1 MEPQRIEAVP
11 QMIGGY
17 RIDAILGRGGSATV
31 YRAHDPALDRTVA
44 LKLLAHDLDEEGRA
58 RFELEARALSRIN
71 HPNVVQ
77 VFSSGQHEG
86 RAFITEELVEGCS
99 LSEILEVRGAL
110 QPALVVELGAQ
121 LAAGLATTAEAGVLH
136 RDVKPENVLVRDDGT
151 AKLTDFGVARL
162 IGAPSRLTEQG
173 TTLGTPHY
181 MSPEQGQGLELDAR
195 SDQYSLGATLYH
207 LLTGAP
213 PFHSENVLALLLKH
227 LQCPLVPIR
236 EHTPDCPPRLA
247 SIVERMLE
255 KSAERRFSSFAEVEE
270 ALASVEDDPETVI
283 ELPPQDPPRAPE
295 APAGRE
301 RRPLVALLREESPL
315 IAAAMTLAAA
325 VIVSSGTLWPA
336 KPRPAP
342 LVAPKTEASII
353 APVLPRA
360 ASSPAPEAA
369 PAEPEGRAVAK
380 KGGALRGPKIDTE
393 LRALSAARALAAT
406 HDAGA
411 TAALLELVLH
421 ARVEVAVAAAQT
433 LAELGDVDAL
443 APLEEIARSGAAP
456 EVRAAARRAHERLF
470 KVEE

>member
-11 QMIGGY
+11 QLIGGY
-17 RIDAILGRGGSATV
+17 RVDAILGRGSSATV

-44 LKLLAHDLDEEGRA
+44 LKLLSQDLEEEATA

-99 LSEILEVRGAL
+99 LSEILEVRGSL
-110 QPALVVELGAQ
+110 PPELVIELGAQ
-121 LAAGLATTAEAGVLH
+121 LAAGLATAAQAGVLH

-162 IGAPSRLTEQG
+162 LGAPSGLTEQG

-213 PFHSENVLALLLKH
+213 PFHSENVLTLLLKH

-236 EHTPDCPPRLA
+236 DRAPACPPRLA

-255 KSAERRFSSFAEVEE
+255 KAPERRFPSFAEVEE
-270 ALASVEDDPETVI
+270 ALVSVSDDPETLV
-283 ELPPQDPPRAPE
+283 ELPPAE
-295 APAGRE
+295 APKVERPPPARRGRSARE
-301 RRPLVALLREESPL
+301 LLREESPL

-325 VIVSSGTLWPA
+325 VIVSSGTLWPS
-336 KPRPAP
+336 KSRPAP
-342 LVAPKTEASII
+342 LVGPKAEASII
-353 APVLPRA
+353 APLPLPA
-360 ASSPAPEAA
+360 ASPAPEVLPVQREERA
-369 PAEPEGRAVAK
+369 PEK
-380 KGGALRGPKIDTE
+380 KLRGPKIDTE
-393 LRALSAARALAAT
+393 QRALSAARALAAT
-406 HDAGA
+406 HDPGA
-411 TAALLELVLH
+411 TAALLELMLH
-421 ARVEVAVAAAQT
+421 ARSEVAIAAAQT

-443 APLEEIARSGAAP
+443 GPLEEIARSSAAP